1 MGKEQEILEGINK
14 IKNTILEGEERNKL
28 AAQMG
33 WIAGLF
39 FISISMSFFAIM
51 MQKLSSTTKYPLFTS
66 GTLKI
71 IFFVA
76 LGMFLISVILF
87 INFLQKRNSSKSK
100 TF

>member
-1 MGKEQEILEGINK
+1 MGKEQEILEGVNK
-14 IKNTILEGEERNKL
+14 IKESIIAEEERNKL

-39 FISISMSFFAIM
+39 FISISMGFFAFT
-51 MQKLSSTTKYPLFTS
+51 MQKLSSTSKYPMFTS

-71 IFFVA
+71 IFLIA
-76 LGMFLISVILF
+76 LGIFLVSVILF
-87 INFLQKRNSSKSK
+87 INFLQKKNSAKSK